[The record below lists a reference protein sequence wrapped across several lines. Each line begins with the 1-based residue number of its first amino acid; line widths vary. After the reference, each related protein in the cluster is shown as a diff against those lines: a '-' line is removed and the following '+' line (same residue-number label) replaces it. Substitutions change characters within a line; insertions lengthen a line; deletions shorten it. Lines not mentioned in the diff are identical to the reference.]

1 MLNNGNKTKP
11 GTTISLVI
19 VFTVCMVLTVIRW
32 LDIFNA
38 DIYVINETV
47 NSHITNFTLSLLLCT
62 FIGYLLL
69 SAGKKYISNA
79 VIGILLIIANF
90 IYELLLPVL
99 NTRDVIDALYG
110 LAGVTVSLIYLF
122 VISRY
127 GFVKEKQLL

>member
-47 NSHITNFTLSLLLCT
+47 NSHITNFTLS
-62 FIGYLLL
+62 LLL

-127 GFVKEKQLL
+127 GFVKEKQL

>member
-47 NSHITNFTLSLLLCT
+47 NSHINNFTLSLLLCT
-62 FIGYLLL
+62 FIGYLPL

-127 GFVKEKQLL
+127 GFVKEKQL

>member
-1 MLNNGNKTKP
+1 MLNNGNKTKQ

-127 GFVKEKQLL
+127 GFVKEKQL

>member
-127 GFVKEKQLL
+127 GFVKEKQL

>member
-11 GTTISLVI
+11 RTTISLVI

-99 NTRDVIDALYG
+99 NTRDVIDALFG

-127 GFVKEKQLL
+127 GFVKEKQL

>member
-11 GTTISLVI
+11 GTMISLVI

-127 GFVKEKQLL
+127 GFVKEQQL

>member
-32 LDIFNA
+32 LNIFNA

-47 NSHITNFTLSLLLCT
+47 NSHITNFTLSLLLCA

-127 GFVKEKQLL
+127 GFVKEKRL

>member
-127 GFVKEKQLL
+127 GFVKE

>member
-1 MLNNGNKTKP
+1 MLTNGNKTKP

-79 VIGILLIIANF
+79 AIGILLIIANF

-127 GFVKEKQLL
+127 GFVKEKQL

>member
-47 NSHITNFTLSLLLCT
+47 SSHITNFTLSLLLCT

-79 VIGILLIIANF
+79 AIGILLIIANF

-127 GFVKEKQLL
+127 GFVKEKQL

>member
-99 NTRDVIDALYG
+99 NTRDGIDALYG

-127 GFVKEKQLL
+127 GFVKEKQL

>member
-122 VISRY
+122 VIS
-127 GFVKEKQLL
+127 

>member
-47 NSHITNFTLSLLLCT
+47 NSHHQLYFKSAAVHIYRISAAVGRQEIYFECSNRHFTD
-62 FIGYLLL
+62 
-69 SAGKKYISNA
+69 N
-79 VIGILLIIANF
+79 
-90 IYELLLPVL
+90 
-99 NTRDVIDALYG
+99 R
-110 LAGVTVSLIYLF
+110 
-122 VISRY
+122 
-127 GFVKEKQLL
+127 

>member
-47 NSHITNFTLSLLLCT
+47 NSHINNFTLSLLLCT

-79 VIGILLIIANF
+79 VIGILLI
-90 IYELLLPVL
+90 PVL

-127 GFVKEKQLL
+127 GFVKEQQL

>member
-1 MLNNGNKTKP
+1 MLNDGNKTKP

-127 GFVKEKQLL
+127 GFVKEKQL

>member
-38 DIYVINETV
+38 DIYVINESV
-47 NSHITNFTLSLLLCT
+47 NSHVNNFTLSLLLCT

-110 LAGVTVSLIYLF
+110 LAGVTASLIYLF

-127 GFVKEKQLL
+127 GFVKEKQL

>member
-79 VIGILLIIANF
+79 VIGILLI
-90 IYELLLPVL
+90 PVV

-122 VISRY
+122 VVSRY
-127 GFVKEKQLL
+127 GFVKEQQL

>member
-110 LAGVTVSLIYLF
+110 LAGVAASLIYLF

-127 GFVKEKQLL
+127 GFVKEKQS

>member
-69 SAGKKYISNA
+69 SAGKKYISNT

-127 GFVKEKQLL
+127 GFVKEKQL

>member
-1 MLNNGNKTKP
+1 MLNNGNKTKQ

-99 NTRDVIDALYG
+99 NTMDVIDALYG

-127 GFVKEKQLL
+127 GFVKEKQL

>member
-11 GTTISLVI
+11 GTMISLVI

-69 SAGKKYISNA
+69 SAGKKYISNT

-90 IYELLLPVL
+90 IYDLLLPVL

-127 GFVKEKQLL
+127 GFVKEKQL

>member
-69 SAGKKYISNA
+69 SAGEKYISNA

-127 GFVKEKQLL
+127 GFVKEKQL

>member
-19 VFTVCMVLTVIRW
+19 VITACMVLTVIRW

-127 GFVKEKQLL
+127 GFVKEQQL

>member
-1 MLNNGNKTKP
+1 MLSNGNKTKP

-127 GFVKEKQLL
+127 GFVKEKQL

>member
-79 VIGILLIIANF
+79 AIGILLIIANF

-127 GFVKEKQLL
+127 GFVKEKQL

>member
-90 IYELLLPVL
+90 IYELLWPVL

-127 GFVKEKQLL
+127 GFVKEQQL

>member
-99 NTRDVIDALYG
+99 
-110 LAGVTVSLIYLF
+110 S
-122 VISRY
+122 
-127 GFVKEKQLL
+127 VKESRGKP

>member
-110 LAGVTVSLIYLF
+110 LVGVTVSLIYLF

-127 GFVKEKQLL
+127 GFVKEKQL

>member
-1 MLNNGNKTKP
+1 MLNKEYKTKS

-19 VFTVCMVLTVIRW
+19 VFAVCMALTVIRW
-32 LDIFNA
+32 LDIFNIG
-38 DIYVINETV
+38 IYVINETV

-79 VIGILLIIANF
+79 VTGVLLIIANF

-99 NTRDVIDALYG
+99 NTRDPVDALYG
-110 LAGVTVSLIYLF
+110 LAGVAASLIYLF

-127 GFVKEKQLL
+127 GFVKEKQS

>member
-38 DIYVINETV
+38 DIYGINETV

-79 VIGILLIIANF
+79 AIGILLIIANF

-127 GFVKEKQLL
+127 GFVKEKQL

>member
-11 GTTISLVI
+11 GTMISLVI

-69 SAGKKYISNA
+69 SAGKKYISNT

-127 GFVKEKQLL
+127 GFVKEQQL

>member
-90 IYELLLPVL
+90 IYELLLQVL

-127 GFVKEKQLL
+127 GFVKEQQL

>member
-1 MLNNGNKTKP
+1 MLNNGNKTKL

-47 NSHITNFTLSLLLCT
+47 SSHITNFTLSLLLCT

-127 GFVKEKQLL
+127 GFVKEK

>member
-99 NTRDVIDALYG
+99 NTMDVIDALYG

-127 GFVKEKQLL
+127 GFVKEKQL

>member
-62 FIGYLLL
+62 FIGYRLL

-127 GFVKEKQLL
+127 GFVKEKRL

>member
-79 VIGILLIIANF
+79 VIGILLRIANF

-127 GFVKEKQLL
+127 GFVKEKRL

>member
-1 MLNNGNKTKP
+1 MLNNGNKTKT

-99 NTRDVIDALYG
+99 NTRDVIDVLYG

-127 GFVKEKQLL
+127 GFVKEKQL

>member
-79 VIGILLIIANF
+79 VIVILLIIANF

-127 GFVKEKQLL
+127 GFVKEKQL

>member
-38 DIYVINETV
+38 DIYVINEIV

-127 GFVKEKQLL
+127 GFVKEKQL

>member
-11 GTTISLVI
+11 GTMISLVI

-79 VIGILLIIANF
+79 AIGILLIIANF

-127 GFVKEKQLL
+127 GFVKEKQL